1 MKKDTINHIMLWVI
15 AIILGFAMNS
25 CGARKVDKN
34 RLEEE
39 TKTELTD
46 TSKLAEIGNSETKTE
61 TNVKK
66 SETVAV
72 NDQDQTTTVKEIL
85 EPLDASKPASYTDK
99 DGKKQDLN
107 NAKKT
112 TETTTKNNNTKTDI
126 SANTESV
133 NKSEAKAKKAIS
145 VKNDIAKKADTKK
158 VSEDIKIDR
167 EAWSVW
173 NLLWILIPIGL
184 IVLAV
189 KNRMKIAGWIESIW
203 WV

>member
-1 MKKDTINHIMLWVI
+1 MKRENKIHLAIWI
-15 AIILGFAMNS
+15 FAIICGILNS
-25 CGARKVDKN
+25 CGARKSEKN
-34 RLEEE
+34 RLTED
-39 TKTELTD
+39 TKTEFTD

-61 TNVKK
+61 SNLKK
-66 SETVAV
+66 LETLSISY
-72 NDQDQTTTVKEIL
+72 QDQTTTVKEIW
-85 EPLDASKPASYTDK
+85 EPLDTSKPSSYTDK
-99 DGKKQDLN
+99 YGKKQDFN

-145 VKNDIAKKADTKK
+145 VKNDIAKKAAAKK
-158 VSEDIKIDR
+158 ASEDIKIDR

-173 NLLWILIPIGL
+173 NWLWLLIPIGL
-184 IVLAV
+184 IVLLA
-189 KNRMKIAGWIESIW
+189 KNRMKISSWIESIW

>member
-1 MKKDTINHIMLWVI
+1 
-15 AIILGFAMNS
+15 
-25 CGARKVDKN
+25 
-34 RLEEE
+34 
-39 TKTELTD
+39 
-46 TSKLAEIGNSETKTE
+46 
-61 TNVKK
+61 
-66 SETVAV
+66 
-72 NDQDQTTTVKEIL
+72 
-85 EPLDASKPASYTDK
+85 
-99 DGKKQDLN
+99 
-107 NAKKT
+107 
-112 TETTTKNNNTKTDI
+112 
-126 SANTESV
+126 
-133 NKSEAKAKKAIS
+133 